1 MRKIA
6 GFGLAS
12 IILAAACRAAPA
24 EPAKPL
30 SPTAPKLIVAISVDQ
45 FSADLFDEYR
55 PVLLGGIGRLARGT
69 AFRNGYQGHNAT
81 ETCPGHSTIMTG
93 SRPSRTGII
102 ANYWYDLEQQRSD
115 KGVYCSEDE
124 RVAGSSSINYTVSPY
139 HLRVPT
145 FGDLL
150 KQAQPGARNVAV
162 AGKDRAAIMMGG
174 RALDQRWYWDGKTYV
189 TDLQG
194 RGMPRAVTATRT
206 AVAQAIASE
215 RPALQMPALCQ
226 SKARV
231 VPIEGGR
238 ALDQRWYWDGKT
250 YVTDLQGKVI
260 PKAVTATRTA
270 VAQAIATERPALEM
284 PALCQSK
291 SRVVPI
297 EGGGAPV
304 GGGNF
309 ARKAGDARSFRAS
322 PEFDG
327 ATLALAAALIDEMK
341 LGHGPSTDVI
351 SVGLSATDYVGHA
364 YGTEGAEM
372 CLQLFSLDRD
382 LGDFFRHLDAQG
394 IDYLV
399 MLTADHGGQD
409 IPERKR
415 LAGVAG
421 AARVPAAL
429 SAPEMGKVIAAE
441 LGLKGPVLYG
451 DAFGDMYVDHALT
464 PADRAKALA
473 AAVAAYRAQPM
484 VEAVFTHQQLKAA
497 TQPKGS
503 PDQWSLIERARA
515 SFDDERSGDFVV
527 LLKRDITP
535 IADTKSYVSTHG
547 SPWDYD
553 RRVPILFWRKGMAAA
568 NRNES
573 IETAD
578 IMPTLAASIGLSIDS
593 SKIDGECVSVQGI
606 SCPVR

>member
-1 MRKIA
+1 MRRFLFLA
-6 GFGLAS
+6 G
-12 IILAAACRAAPA
+12 IAAATACSAAQTQPS
-24 EPAKPL
+24 PPL
-30 SPTAPKLIVAISVDQ
+30 SPSAPKLIVAISVDQ

-55 PVLLGGIGRLARGT
+55 PVLLGGIGRLAKGT

-102 ANYWYDLEQQRSD
+102 ANFWYDLDQQRSD
-115 KGVYCSEDE
+115 KGVYCAEDE
-124 RVAGSSSINYTVSPY
+124 RVAGSSSIDYTVSPY

-145 FGDLL
+145 LGDLL
-150 KQAQPGARNVAV
+150 KQAQPGSRNVAV

-194 RGMPRAVTATRT
+194 TGMPRAVTAART
-206 AVAQAIASE
+206 AVAQAIA
-215 RPALQMPALCQ
+215 A
-226 SKARV
+226 
-231 VPIEGGR
+231 
-238 ALDQRWYWDGKT
+238 D
-250 YVTDLQGKVI
+250 
-260 PKAVTATRTA
+260 
-270 VAQAIATERPALEM
+270 RPALEM

-291 SRVVPI
+291 AKVVPI

-304 GGGNF
+304 GAGNF
-309 ARKAGDARSFRAS
+309 ARKAGDARGFRAS

-341 LGHGPSTDVI
+341 LGRGPSTDII
-351 SVGLSATDYVGHA
+351 SVGLSATDYVGHS

-382 LGDFFRHLDAQG
+382 LGDFFRYLDGKG
-394 IDYLV
+394 IDYMV

-415 LAGVAG
+415 LSGTPG
-421 AARVPAAL
+421 AARVPASL

-451 DAFGDMYVDHALT
+451 DAFGDIYVDQALA

-484 VEAVFTHQQLKAA
+484 VEAVFTHDQLKKTAP
-497 TQPKGS
+497 PKG
-503 PDQWSLIERARA
+503 PPNEWSLIERARA
-515 SFDDERSGDFVV
+515 SFDDERSGDFLV

-578 IMPTLAASIGLSIDS
+578 IMPTLAASIGLAVDAG
-593 SKIDGECVSVQGI
+593 KIDGHCLSVQGI
-606 SCPVR
+606 SCPTR

>member
-1 MRKIA
+1 MRRFLFLA
-6 GFGLAS
+6 G
-12 IILAAACRAAPA
+12 LAAATACSAAQTQPA
-24 EPAKPL
+24 PPL
-30 SPTAPKLIVAISVDQ
+30 APTAPKLIVAISVDQ

-55 PVLLGGIGRLARGT
+55 PVLMGGIGRLAKGT

-102 ANYWYDLEQQRSD
+102 ANYWYDLSQARSD

-124 RVAGSSSINYTVSPY
+124 RVAGSSSTSYTVSPY

-145 FGDLL
+145 LGDLL
-150 KQAQPGARNVAV
+150 KQAQPGSRNVAV

-206 AVAQAIASE
+206 AVAQAIAAE
-215 RPALQMPALCQ
+215 RPALQMP
-226 SKARV
+226 
-231 VPIEGGR
+231 P
-238 ALDQRWYWDGKT
+238 
-250 YVTDLQGKVI
+250 
-260 PKAVTATRTA
+260 
-270 VAQAIATERPALEM
+270 
-284 PALCQSK
+284 LCQSK
-291 SRVVPI
+291 STVVPI

-309 ARKAGDARSFRAS
+309 ARKAGDARAFRAS

-327 ATLALAAALIDEMK
+327 ATLALAAALIEEMQ
-341 LGHGPSTDVI
+341 LGRGPSTDII
-351 SVGLSATDYVGHA
+351 SVGLSATDFVGHS

-382 LGDFFRHLDAQG
+382 LGDFFRLLDSKG

-421 AARVPAAL
+421 AARVPASLYA
-429 SAPEMGKVIAAE
+429 AEMGKAIAAQ

-451 DAFGDMYVDHALT
+451 DAFGDIYVDSALAK
-464 PADRAKALA
+464 ADRARALA
-473 AAVAAYRAQPM
+473 AAVAAYRAHPM
-484 VEAVFTHQQLKAA
+484 VEAVFTHEQLRAA
-497 TQPKGS
+497 PLPTGT
-503 PDQWSLIERARA
+503 PDKWSLIERARA

-553 RRVPILFWRKGMAAA
+553 RRVPILFWRRGMTASD
-568 NRNES
+568 RS
-573 IETAD
+573 DPVETAD
-578 IMPTLAASIGLSIDS
+578 IMPTLAASIGLAVDAG
-593 SKIDGECVSVQGI
+593 KIDGECLANVQAV
-606 SCPVR
+606 SCPAR